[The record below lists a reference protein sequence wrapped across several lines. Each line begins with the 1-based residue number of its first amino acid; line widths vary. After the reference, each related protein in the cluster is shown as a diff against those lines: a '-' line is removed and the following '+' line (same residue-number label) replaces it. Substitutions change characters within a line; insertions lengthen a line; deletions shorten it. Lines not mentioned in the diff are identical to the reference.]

1 MAAYPAREV
10 TLPSFRDSFVPMSRP
25 RFLLLV
31 GTFHVLFGAFFF
43 LFTGFAVH
51 LFIETPGE
59 AALVIVKGLSG
70 ICFAFGLMNLMARN
84 SDAGPALS
92 AVLVGTLFYLLFT
105 TGCDVYWIRTG
116 MLTPLTWASIAL
128 RAIFAAGYVFQLV
141 AQKRDAQ

>member
-1 MAAYPAREV
+1 M
-10 TLPSFRDSFVPMSRP
+10 LF
-25 RFLLLV
+25 V

-51 LFIETPGE
+51 LFIEEPGE

-84 SDAGPALS
+84 SADGSALS

-105 TGCDVYWIRTG
+105 TGCDIYWILLG
-116 MLTPLTWASIAL
+116 VLKPLAWASVGL
-128 RAIFAAGYVFQLV
+128 RLVFAGGYAYQLAV
-141 AQKRDAQ
+141 RKKRVL

>member
-1 MAAYPAREV
+1 MQRN
-10 TLPSFRDSFVPMSRP
+10 
-25 RFLLLV
+25 RFMLFV

-84 SDAGPALS
+84 SPDGPALS

-105 TGCDVYWIRTG
+105 MGCDVYWILAG
-116 MLTPLTWASIAL
+116 VLKPLAWASIAL
-128 RAIFAAGYVFQLV
+128 RVVFAGGYVYQLAV
-141 AQKRDAQ
+141 RKRRVL

>member
-1 MAAYPAREV
+1 
-10 TLPSFRDSFVPMSRP
+10 MSRP

-84 SDAGPALS
+84 SAEGPALM

-105 TGCDVYWIRTG
+105 TGCDVYWIRSG
-116 MLTPLTWASIAL
+116 VLKPLTWVSIAL
-128 RAIFAAGYVFQLV
+128 RVVFAGGYVYQLV
-141 AQKRDAQ
+141 VQKKHF

>member
-1 MAAYPAREV
+1 MP
-10 TLPSFRDSFVPMSRP
+10 RP

-70 ICFAFGLMNLMARN
+70 ICFAFGLMNLLARN
-84 SDAGPALS
+84 SPEGPALT

-128 RAIFAAGYVFQLV
+128 RAVFAGGYVYQLV
-141 AQKRDAQ
+141 VRKRGMPEA

>member
-1 MAAYPAREV
+1 MP
-10 TLPSFRDSFVPMSRP
+10 RP

-31 GTFHVLFGAFFF
+31 GAFHVLFGAFFF

-84 SDAGPALS
+84 SADSPALS

-105 TGCDVYWIRTG
+105 TGCDVYWIVSG
-116 MLTPLTWASIAL
+116 MLKPLTWVSIAL
-128 RAIFAAGYVFQLV
+128 RLVFAGGYVYQLAV
-141 AQKRDAQ
+141 RKKLAF